1 VVVTLQLQVFLSRE
15 DVAKVK
21 TRALRRGIWYS
32 ALTRMERVTI
42 DLVIRLVDKVHSRLL
57 AKVLFSVM
65 EKLEEA
71 VESKVSRLMREVGS
85 GLAKKLSE
93 IASEWGN
100 VSTVMWVKDSG
111 FIGYLAITCMNMP
124 PKKWR

>member
-1 VVVTLQLQVFLSRE
+1 VILQLQVFLSRE

-32 ALTRMERVTI
+32 ALTRVERVTV
-42 DLVIRLVDKVHSRLL
+42 DLVIRLVDWVHGRLL
-57 AKVLFSVM
+57 AEVLFLVM
-65 EKLEEA
+65 EKLEEV
-71 VESKVSRLMREVGS
+71 VESKVSRLVREVRS
-85 GLAKKLSE
+85 SLAKKLSE
-93 IASEWGN
+93 IASEWAI
-100 VSTVMWVKDSG
+100 VSAVMWVEDSG

>member
-21 TRALRRGIWYS
+21 TRALRRGIWCS

-42 DLVIRLVDKVHSRLL
+42 DLVIRLVEKVHSRLL

-71 VESKVSRLMREVGS
+71 MESKVSRLMREVGS

-100 VSTVMWVKDSG
+100 VSAVMWVEDSG
-111 FIGYLAITCMNMP
+111 FIGYLSITCMNMP